1 MMFRFRKFLV
11 RFAILFVIILS
22 GFLFWLSGH
31 YVVPIIMYHH
41 VDITEELK
49 PNIVSPQNFERQM
62 AYLKDHRYRV
72 LSFNELVELTQNN
85 EPLPRKSVVITF
97 DDAYENN
104 YTHAFKI
111 LKKYG
116 YPAIIFTP
124 SDLIGQEGHLSWTQI
139 KEMAQNGIAFGS
151 HTRHHAYLPDLSA
164 EKQRDEIAESKRI
177 LEEGLGVA
185 VDYFAYPIGGFSE
198 PIKQIVKE
206 AGYKGAAATN
216 RGYDRFNK
224 DVFELNRVRFSD
236 KDDRNDYLWIKLSG
250 YYNLFRAAKKPY

>member
-1 MMFRFRKFLV
+1 MFRFKKFLV
-11 RFAILFVIILS
+11 GGVALFIIILG

-31 YVVPIIMYHH
+31 YVAPIMMYHS
-41 VDITEELK
+41 VGYTEELK
-49 PNIVSPQNFERQM
+49 SNTVSPQNFEWQM

-72 LSFNELVELTQNN
+72 LSFDELVRLTVNG

-97 DDAYENN
+97 DDAYEDN
-104 YTHAFKI
+104 YTYAFGI

-116 YPAIIFTP
+116 YPAIIFSP
-124 SDLIGQEGHLSWTQI
+124 SDLIGQKEYLNWEQVR
-139 KEMAQNGIAFGS
+139 EMAKSGITFGS
-151 HTRHHAYLPDLSA
+151 HTRLHSYLPDLSV
-164 EKQRDEIAESKRI
+164 EKQREEIIGSKRV
-177 LEEGLGVA
+177 LEEHLGAA

-198 PIKQIVKE
+198 SIKQIVKE

-224 DVFELNRVRFSD
+224 DVFELNRIRFSD